1 MTKNYFLAA
10 ILAVLVGCTIPA
22 PQVVSTSPDAI
33 TIRYHLQD
41 GPQYRQLDGPQETR
55 KMAAAH
61 CAKSKRT
68 AVLREESMAG
78 VLSYVARYEC
88 VKG

>member
-10 ILAVLVGCTIPA
+10 ILAVLVGCSVPA
-22 PQVVSTSPDAI
+22 PQVVSSSSDAI

-41 GPQYRQLDGPQETR
+41 GPQYRKLGGPQETR
-55 KMAAAH
+55 EMATAH
-61 CAKSKRT
+61 CAKSKRN
-68 AVLREESMAG
+68 AVLREEALAG
-78 VLSYVARYEC
+78 VLSYVARYDC

>member
-1 MTKNYFLAA
+1 MTKIYFLAA
-10 ILAVLVGCTIPA
+10 ILVALAGCTIPA
-22 PQVVSTSPDAI
+22 PQVVSSTPDAI

-41 GPQYRQLDGPQETR
+41 GPQYKQLGGPQQTR
-55 KMAAAH
+55 KMATAH
-61 CAKSKRT
+61 CAKSDRT
-68 AVLREESMAG
+68 AVLREESLAG

>member
-1 MTKNYFLAA
+1 MTKKYFLAA
-10 ILAVLVGCTIPA
+10 ILAVLVGCSVPA

-41 GPQYRQLDGPQETR
+41 GPQYKRLGGPQKSGKLAT
-55 KMAAAH
+55 AH

>member
-10 ILAVLVGCTIPA
+10 ILTVLAGCTIPA
-22 PQVVSTSPDAI
+22 PQVVSSSPDAI
-33 TIRYHLQD
+33 TIRYHLDD
-41 GPQYRQLDGPQETR
+41 GPKYKLLGGPQQTR
-55 KMAAAH
+55 KIAAAH

-68 AVLREESMAG
+68 AELREESMAG

>member
-1 MTKNYFLAA
+1 MTKIYFLAA
-10 ILAVLVGCTIPA
+10 MLVLLAGCSVPA

-41 GPQYRQLDGPQETR
+41 GPQYRQLGGPQETR
-55 KMAAAH
+55 EMATAH
-61 CAKSKRT
+61 CAKSKRN
-68 AVLREESMAG
+68 AVLREEALAG
-78 VLSYVARYEC
+78 VLSYVARYDC